1 MKIYWFPD
9 VQQTNITKLIVIFV
23 TFLWIV
29 HARLITHINARNP
42 IMKEIYS
49 LLLCEKFKA
58 SIKYFFFTE
67 KLDAAR
73 AFMIIGILQYGAAF
87 LLLALA
93 QFLKIDIFQKIVA
106 LTFWS
111 ICKSKFIYIFLI
123 FDFYLKIP
131 QQFLVSISG
140 VTNTSIPKATF
151 LKTR

>member
-1 MKIYWFPD
+1 
-9 VQQTNITKLIVIFV
+9 
-23 TFLWIV
+23 
-29 HARLITHINARNP
+29 
-42 IMKEIYS
+42 
-49 LLLCEKFKA
+49 
-58 SIKYFFFTE
+58 
-67 KLDAAR
+67 
-73 AFMIIGILQYGAAF
+73 MIIGILQYGAAF

-131 QQFLVSISG
+131 QQFLVSTSG
-140 VTNTSIPKATF
+140 VTKTSIPKATF